1 MRERRKKNE
10 ESGGPAEWLLT
21 YSDLVTLLLTF
32 FVMLF
37 SMASIDQHKFKQI
50 AYSMRSSFLN
60 ISGGDRLLNNPGES
74 ILPMPKGTDSSETSD
89 SESDDEQNESNP
101 GDEESSQLED
111 VKLQNVKAQVE
122 KAIEKHNLKEY
133 VNIIEEEQSLILRLD
148 SVILF
153 DLGKADIKGSGKEI
167 LKELGGMFKELDNE
181 ITIEGHT
188 DDLPINTTLFPSN
201 WELSTKRATNVVV
214 FLIENCGL
222 DPKKL
227 TASGRGEFKP
237 IMPNDSPEN
246 RQKNRRIDI
255 IVNKYIIG

>member
-1 MRERRKKNE
+1 MRDRRKKSE
-10 ESGGPAEWLLT
+10 ESGGAAEWLLT

-37 SMASIDQHKFKQI
+37 SMASIDQQKFKEI

-60 ISGGDRLLNNPGES
+60 ISGGEKLLANPGEA
-74 ILPMPKGTDSSETSD
+74 ILPIPYGADSIDTGGNKSGS
-89 SESDDEQNESNP
+89 
-101 GDEESSQLED
+101 GDEDSSQLED

-122 KAIEKHNLKEY
+122 GAIDKHKLSEY
-133 VNIIEEEQSLILRLD
+133 VNIIEEEQYLILRLD

-153 DLGKADIKGSGKEI
+153 DLGKADIKESGKE
-167 LKELGGMFKELDNE
+167 LLRELGGMLKELDNE

-188 DDLPINTTLFPSN
+188 DNLPINTTLFPSN
-201 WELSTKRATNVVV
+201 WELSTKRATNVVL
-214 FLIENCGL
+214 FLVENCGHN
-222 DPKKL
+222 PEKL
-227 TASGRGEFKP
+227 TAAGRGEYKP

-255 IVNKYIIG
+255 VVNKYVIN

>member
-1 MRERRKKNE
+1 MRDRRKKSE
-10 ESGGPAEWLLT
+10 ESGGAAEWLLT

-37 SMASIDQHKFKQI
+37 SMASIDQHKFKEV

-60 ISGGDRLLNNPGES
+60 ISGGDKLLANPGEAV
-74 ILPMPKGTDSSETSD
+74 LPIPYGTDFIDTSGNEISS
-89 SESDDEQNESNP
+89 
-101 GDEESSQLED
+101 GDEDSSQLED

-153 DLGKADIKGSGKEI
+153 DLGKADIKASGKEI

-188 DDLPINTTLFPSN
+188 DDLPINTMLFPSN

-255 IVNKYIIG
+255 IVNKYIIR

>member
-1 MRERRKKNE
+1 MRRRRKTNNE
-10 ESGGPAEWLLT
+10 SSGQGSWLLT

-37 SMASIDQHKFKQI
+37 SMASIDQQKFREV
-50 AYSMRSSFLN
+50 AHSMRSSFLN
-60 ISGGDRLLNNPGES
+60 ISAGDKLLPNSGENIIQIPETIDTSGILSGES
-74 ILPMPKGTDSSETSD
+74 DLE
-89 SESDDEQNESNP
+89 
-101 GDEESSQLED
+101 DEEGTHIED
-111 VKLQNVKAQVE
+111 VKLQNVKVMVE
-122 KAIEKHNLKEY
+122 EAIEKHNLSEY

-153 DLGKADIKGSGKEI
+153 DLGKADIKESGKEI

-188 DDLPINTTLFPSN
+188 DNLPINTMLFPSN
-201 WELSTKRATNVVV
+201 WELSTKRATNVVT
-214 FLIENCGL
+214 FLIDNCGL
-222 DPKKL
+222 DPEKL

-255 IVNKYIIG
+255 VVNKYIIK